1 MGRQPCP
8 EHFSWDMK
16 STSFLGGRK
25 KNVDDDRFDKKIMIR
40 IKCVF

>member
-1 MGRQPCP
+1 MVEKNTFTPNENRNR
-8 EHFSWDMK
+8 
-16 STSFLGGRK
+16 STVHGRK